1 MPTSQEIERCVTAL
15 IALESAI
22 RLCHEQTAASF
33 GVTAAQ
39 LVILVDLQR
48 HDRRSVNELAEGLR
62 LHQSSV
68 SATAAKLFERGLV
81 KRARSHD
88 GRRTEMQLT
97 PRGRSIAIEAG
108 LTGRPITEAAMGR
121 MTSRALIDLERQMN
135 RLREALLEE
144 RRLAATGD
152 EDSQGRTG

>member
-1 MPTSQEIERCVTAL
+1 MPTTHEIESCLKAL
-15 IALESAI
+15 LTLESEI

-33 GVTAAQ
+33 GVTSAQ

-48 HDRRSVNELAEGLR
+48 HDRRSVNELADGLR

-68 SATAAKLFERGLV
+68 SATAAKLFERGLI

-97 PRGRSIAIEAG
+97 PRGRNIAVGAG
-108 LTGRPITEAAMGR
+108 ITGRPIKEAALKR
-121 MTSRALIDLERQMN
+121 MTSRALLDLERKMN
-135 RLREALLEE
+135 RLSQAMFDE
-144 RRLAATGD
+144 RRIAATAD

>member
-1 MPTSQEIERCVTAL
+1 MPTTREIEKCVTAL
-15 IALESAI
+15 IALESAV

-33 GVTAAQ
+33 GVTSAQ

-48 HDRRSVNELAEGLR
+48 HDQRSVNEVAEGLR

-68 SATAAKLFERGLV
+68 SATAAKLFERGLI

-97 PRGRSIAIEAG
+97 ARGRSIAIDAG
-108 LTGRPITEAAMGR
+108 ITGRPIPEAAMGR
-121 MTSRALIDLERQMN
+121 MTSRALVDLERHMN
-135 RLREALLEE
+135 RLSEAMLEE
-144 RRLAATGD
+144 RRLAATAD
-152 EDSQGRTG
+152 ERSQGRTG